1 MVSPISLSQW
11 LQENGYGQGRV
22 AVERNGEI
30 IPKSQYDTVIL
41 REGDCLEIVH
51 FDGRWLILLESEI
64 LWLQKKYYKKP

>member
-1 MVSPISLSQW
+1 MMKINGKTVPWSAPISLSQW

-51 FDGRWLILLESEI
+51 FVGGG
-64 LWLQKKYYKKP
+64 

>member
-1 MVSPISLSQW
+1 MKINGKTVPWSAPISLSQW

-30 IPKSQYDTVIL
+30 I

-51 FDGRWLILLESEI
+51 FVGGG
-64 LWLQKKYYKKP
+64 